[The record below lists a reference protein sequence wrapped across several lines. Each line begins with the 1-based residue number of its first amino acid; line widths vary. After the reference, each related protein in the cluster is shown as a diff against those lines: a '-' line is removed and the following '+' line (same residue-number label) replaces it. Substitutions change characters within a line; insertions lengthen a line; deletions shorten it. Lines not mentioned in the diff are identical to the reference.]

1 MLPDEGRNESF
12 FEIQCQTAWRH
23 VVTFW
28 SFHAKFSNLTTL
40 TLLMNASHSICMVG
54 EQKADNADDEQA
66 HEFASPASHEEGDE
80 SEGCQDD
87 DEVPDV
93 Y

>member
-1 MLPDEGRNESF
+1 MDTVRSMVATTSDSTF
-12 FEIQCQTAWRH
+12 FDGEFLLH
-23 VVTFW
+23 
-28 SFHAKFSNLTTL
+28 S
-40 TLLMNASHSICMVG
+40 TLLQNTMKCFRMKAAMKASLKFNAKP
-54 EQKADNADDEQA
+54 KADNADDEQA